1 MVEDTEIIENKPI
14 YNPNPIT
21 PIPQRTMIFPRMMMQ
36 QMPQSNQVP
45 FPLIFFLFPR
55 VALFMMTMM
64 RGTSYQN
71 QSGIGLKTVTQ
82 FIRDEKGRIIEIVEL
97 IR

>member
-1 MVEDTEIIENKPI
+1 MAEDTEIIESKPT
-14 YNPNPIT
+14 YNQNYT
-21 PIPQRTMIFPRMMMQ
+21 TQTPQRTMIFPRMMMQ
-36 QMPQSNQVP
+36 QLPQSDQVP

-64 RGTSYQN
+64 ERMPDQN
-71 QSGIGLKTVTQ
+71 QRRIGLKTVTQ
-82 FIRDEKGRIIEIVEL
+82 LVRDSNGRIVEIIEL